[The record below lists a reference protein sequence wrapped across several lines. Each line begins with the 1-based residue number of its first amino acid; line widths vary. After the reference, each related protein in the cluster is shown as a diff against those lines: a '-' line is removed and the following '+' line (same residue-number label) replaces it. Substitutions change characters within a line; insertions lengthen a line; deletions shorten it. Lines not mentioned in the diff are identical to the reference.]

1 MASTISKVTQLDK
14 EMRLKVKNLEQ
25 VKESLPEF
33 LRERKKEMLAKKQ
46 LESKKEIEDRKEEIE
61 QSINAAK
68 KNADKRLSDSLKKIE
83 KYYES
88 HKDEWVEK
96 IYDQIIKNY
105 MGK

>member
-33 LRERKKEMLAKKQ
+33 LREQKKEMLAKKQ
-46 LESKKEIEDRKEEIE
+46 LESKKEIENRKKEIE
-61 QSINAAK
+61 QSISTAK
-68 KNADKRLSDSLKKIE
+68 KNADKRLSDSLTKIE
-83 KYYES
+83 KYYDS